1 MAKIYTKAGDKGLTQ
16 IYLEKAQRLPKSNEI
31 LQVYGDL
38 DELNS
43 HVGLL
48 ISVSKTPNPL
58 LSTIQNLLFEVGF
71 AISATTTL
79 TSADVTMLE
88 AEIDRLSQT
97 LPEQQSFILPGG
109 TSSASQGHVCRAVCR
124 RAERALVALAE
135 QHQVPAVI
143 LQFINRLSDYF
154 FVLARY
160 ENAISGV
167 EDVKKVSHQA

>member
-1 MAKIYTKAGDKGLTQ
+1 MPRIYTKTGDKGHTQ
-16 IYLEKAQRLPKSNEI
+16 VYLQQAQRLPKSNEI
-31 LQVYGDL
+31 LQVYGEL
-38 DELNS
+38 DELNC

-48 ISVSKTPNPL
+48 ISLSKTPNPL
-58 LSTIQNLLFEVGF
+58 LASIQNLLFEVGF

-79 TSADVTMLE
+79 TPEDVAALE
-88 AEIDRLSQT
+88 TEIDRLSEK

-109 TSSASQGHVCRAVCR
+109 TSSASQSHICRAVCR
-124 RAERALVALAE
+124 RAERALVALTE
-135 QHQVPAVI
+135 THEVPAVI

-167 EDVKKVSHQA
+167 DDVKKISR